1 MKVIRITPE
10 PEATP
15 HYVGTIA
22 EAKSWV
28 KDNVATKL
36 RFAVRVA
43 EINMNTD
50 KEAILLLLNN
60 SGTPANATVLRQWS
74 VTPRGGFADLEV

>member
-15 HYVGTIA
+15 VYAGTIA
-22 EAKSWV
+22 EAKTWV
-28 KDNVATKL
+28 KDNVTAKL

-43 EINMNTD
+43 ELDFATD
-50 KEAILLLLNN
+50 KAGVIKLLN
-60 SGTPANATVLRQWS
+60 GAAEPTALRQWS
-74 VTPRGGFADLEV
+74 VTPRGGLAELEA